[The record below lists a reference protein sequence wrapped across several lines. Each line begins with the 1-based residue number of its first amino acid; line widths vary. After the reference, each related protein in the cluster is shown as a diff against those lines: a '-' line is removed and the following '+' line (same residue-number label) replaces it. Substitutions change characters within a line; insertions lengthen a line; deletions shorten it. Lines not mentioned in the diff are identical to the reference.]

1 MSATPEQYDAIV
13 IVASIGGIQAV
24 ATVLSTLP
32 ADFPIPVVVVQHRGS
47 GKPSMLTQVLRR
59 STTLKVKTA
68 EYGDRPQ
75 AGTVYIAPP
84 DRHAIIT
91 PERTIELRGGKRIK
105 HLLSAGDPL
114 FTTAAQAYGSGVIA
128 VVLTGLDS
136 NGAAGVVEVKK
147 AGGIVIAQDQATSE
161 AFAMPQAA
169 IATGSVDA
177 ILPIQE
183 IGPQLVALAKLGV
196 RATA

>member
-1 MSATPEQYDAIV
+1 MPEQYDAIV
-13 IVASIGGIQAV
+13 VVASIGGIQAV

-32 ADFPIPVVVVQHRGS
+32 ADFPIPVVVVQHRS
-47 GKPSMLTQVLRR
+47 TGKPSLLTQVLRR
-59 STTLKVKTA
+59 STTLKIKTA
-68 EYGDRPQ
+68 EYGDKPQ
-75 AGTVYIAPP
+75 PGTVYIAPP
-84 DRHAIIT
+84 DRHVVIT

-177 ILPIQE
+177 ILPIQD
-183 IGPQLVALAKLGV
+183 IGPQLVGLAKLGV